1 MATPAEI
8 QAQLDPSAT
17 GRIAN
22 IRSSVHADATYDNHY
37 VESITGYAGRS
48 MWCRTTAANSA
59 ATQAATILTQLAT
72 FR

>member
-8 QAQLDPSAT
+8 QAQLDPAAT

-22 IRSSVHADATYDNHY
+22 IRSSVHADSLKDNHY

-48 MWCRTTAANSA
+48 MWCETTAAESA
-59 ATQAATILTQLAT
+59 ANQATEIRNQLAS
-72 FR
+72 F